1 MEVNTVTNLIN
12 SMKVNQNSTSTKF
25 KSENKSE
32 KFSETLANA
41 SKENSTKDKDNSIK
55 NNTESDSDTKVDA
68 NNGISKDSNK
78 VTSSDDKEVKVS
90 TENEEVLDKD
100 SVDLS
105 KVSDLVLALL
115 SGKIDFNQFQ
125 EELNNASVSSD
136 VKATILQI
144 VSALT
149 NSKEGSLVDLSS
161 AETLNELKEQLKQL
175 INEDKNTSP
184 SDLKSVKDILS
195 KVTETLKK
203 SDNNS
208 LIETLQS
215 VTENITEKIDDN
227 KNDSTLNSLLATR
240 FLATNKTNVTSGDSV
255 KKAETKVEDILSS
268 LTQKK
273 SENND
278 TAMLKISGLINSI
291 NNNSNQPASIV
302 SEQPMTIN
310 KATINEDIIKS
321 IKFMNLNQIKELTVK
336 INPKEL
342 GEVVIKIVADGNTM
356 KATIQ
361 TSNKEAF
368 NLLNSQVNELTK
380 SLQDI
385 KIQGVTI
392 NISQEDT
399 TFFAGQF
406 NGQSQNKDQ
415 NNNKRNVSSSKDI
428 GIEGIEETND
438 LIIDSNINALA

>member
-1 MEVNTVTNLIN
+1 MEVNTALNLIN
-12 SMKVNQNSTSTKF
+12 SMKVNQNGTSTKF
-25 KSENKSE
+25 KSENRSE
-32 KFSETLANA
+32 KFSETLASA
-41 SKENSTKDKDNSIK
+41 SKENNIKDNSFK
-55 NNTESDSDTKVDA
+55 NKTVSDSNTKVESKD
-68 NNGISKDSNK
+68 GISKEGNK
-78 VTSSDDKEVKVS
+78 VTSSDDKEVKVLTDS
-90 TENEEVLDKD
+90 EKDIEKDTEEIN
-100 SVDLS
+100 

-115 SGKIDFNQFQ
+115 TGKIDFNQFQ

-136 VKATILQI
+136 VKSSILQI
-144 VSALT
+144 VSVLT
-149 NSKEGSLVDLSS
+149 NSKEGSVLDLSS
-161 AETLNELKEQLKQL
+161 AETLSELKEQLKQL
-175 INEDKNTSP
+175 IKEDKSTSP
-184 SDLKSVKDILS
+184 SDLKSIKDILS
-195 KVTETLKK
+195 KVIDTLKK
-203 SDNNS
+203 SDNKS
-208 LIETLQS
+208 LIETLQA

-227 KNDSTLNSLLATR
+227 KNDNTLDSLLATR
-240 FLATNKTNVTSGDSV
+240 LLATNKTNVSSGDSV

-302 SEQPMTIN
+302 AEQPMTIN

-342 GEVVIKIVADGNTM
+342 GEVVIKIIADGNTM

-380 SLQDI
+380 SMQDI

-406 NGQSQNKDQ
+406 NGQSQNKEQ
-415 NNNKRNVSSSKDI
+415 NNNKRNVSSSRDI
-428 GIEGIEETND
+428 GSDSTEETND